1 MPDYLVLLEGT
12 WLVKDVKSIDDA
24 TNITISEIGKRLNP
38 KLKFVDFQVIK
49 SNCPICGGGLDKIL
63 LVAGTAL
70 LGIEFKMKVFNAKD
84 EKHATQIAK
93 SVIGRTLKDTSLE
106 VIDIEGP
113 NIV

>member
-24 TNITISEIGKRLNP
+24 TNIAIFEIGKRLNP
-38 KLKFVDFQVIK
+38 KLKFVDFQVGE
-49 SNCPICGGGLDKIL
+49 SNCPICKGGLDKIL

-84 EKHATQIAK
+84 EKHSTQIAK
-93 SVIGRTLKDTSLE
+93 SVIGRALKDSSLE
-106 VIDIEGP
+106 VIDTEEL
-113 NIV
+113 NII